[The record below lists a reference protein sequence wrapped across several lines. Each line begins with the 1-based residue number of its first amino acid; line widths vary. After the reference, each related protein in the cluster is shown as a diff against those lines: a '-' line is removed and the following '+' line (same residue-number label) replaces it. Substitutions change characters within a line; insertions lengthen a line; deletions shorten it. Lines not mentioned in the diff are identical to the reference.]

1 MGVRRVRNNY
11 VRESVAMSNKNQDW
25 LDDDD
30 DFDFDFEEEETQ
42 PSRSNSNEALKKVR
56 RAERAKDKQLKELQ
70 AELESLRKFQR
81 EANIGKVLTERNINP
96 KIAAFIPADLE
107 ASTESISSWLEQYG
121 DVFGVQQV
129 QPQSTVNDI
138 DIATLRQID
147 AATSGAYSLDDTNDM
162 FSALNNVQSQEE
174 LLDLLYRQGME

>member
-1 MGVRRVRNNY
+1 
-11 VRESVAMSNKNQDW
+11 MSNKNQDW

-30 DFDFDFEEEETQ
+30 FDVEDFFEEEDET
-42 PSRSNSNEALKKVR
+42 PRRGSKADDTLRKVR

-81 EANIGKVLTERNINP
+81 ESTISKVLQEKNINP
-96 KIAAFIPADLE
+96 KIAAFIPGDLE
-107 ASTESISSWLEQYG
+107 TSTEAISSWLEQYG

-129 QPQSTVNDI
+129 QQQQGLQDA
-138 DIATLRQID
+138 DIAALRQID
-147 AATSGAYSLDDTNDM
+147 AVTSGAYSLDDANDM

>member
-1 MGVRRVRNNY
+1 
-11 VRESVAMSNKNQDW
+11 MSNNNQDW

-30 DFDFDFEEEETQ
+30 DFDFEDFEEET
-42 PSRSNSNEALKKVR
+42 PRRSSKDNDALRKVR

-70 AELESLRKFQR
+70 AELETLRKFQR
-81 EANIGKVLTERNINP
+81 ESTISKVLQEKNINP
-96 KIAAFIPADLE
+96 KIAAFIPGDLE
-107 ASTESISSWLEQYG
+107 TSTEAISSWLEQYG

-129 QPQSTVNDI
+129 QQQPGLQDA

-147 AATSGAYSLDDTNDM
+147 AATSGAYSLDDANDM

>member
-1 MGVRRVRNNY
+1 
-11 VRESVAMSNKNQDW
+11 MSNKNQDW
-25 LDDDD
+25 ADDD
-30 DFDFDFEEEETQ
+30 DFDLEDFFEEDET
-42 PSRSNSNEALKKVR
+42 PTRSNSNDALRKVR
-56 RAERAKDKQLKELQ
+56 RAERAKDKQLKELN

-81 EANIGKVLTERNINP
+81 EATISKVLTERNINP
-96 KIAAFIPADLE
+96 KIAAFIPGDLE
-107 ASTESISSWLEQYG
+107 VSTEAISSWLEQHG

-129 QPQSTVNDI
+129 EQQQGLQDV

>member
-1 MGVRRVRNNY
+1 
-11 VRESVAMSNKNQDW
+11 MSNNNQDW

-30 DFDFDFEEEETQ
+30 DFDFEDFEEET
-42 PSRSNSNEALKKVR
+42 PRRSSKDNDALRKVR

-70 AELESLRKFQR
+70 AELETLRKFQR
-81 EANIGKVLTERNINP
+81 ESTISKVLQEKNINP
-96 KIAAFIPADLE
+96 KIAAFIPGDLD
-107 ASTESISSWLEQYG
+107 ASTEAISSWLEQYG

-129 QPQSTVNDI
+129 QQQPGLQDA

-147 AATSGAYSLDDTNDM
+147 AATSGAYSLDDANDM

>member
-1 MGVRRVRNNY
+1 
-11 VRESVAMSNKNQDW
+11 MSNNNQDW

-30 DFDFDFEEEETQ
+30 DFDFEDFEEET
-42 PSRSNSNEALKKVR
+42 PRRSSKDNDALRKVR

-70 AELESLRKFQR
+70 AELETLRKFQR
-81 EANIGKVLTERNINP
+81 ESTISKVLQEKNINP
-96 KIAAFIPADLE
+96 KIAAFIPGDLD
-107 ASTESISSWLEQYG
+107 ASTEAISSWLEQYG

-129 QPQSTVNDI
+129 QQQPGLQDA

-147 AATSGAYSLDDTNDM
+147 AVTSNAYSLDDANDM

>member
-1 MGVRRVRNNY
+1 
-11 VRESVAMSNKNQDW
+11 MSNNNQDW

-30 DFDFDFEEEETQ
+30 DFDFEEFEEET
-42 PSRSNSNEALKKVR
+42 PRRSSKDNDALRKVR

-70 AELESLRKFQR
+70 TELESLRKFQR
-81 EANIGKVLTERNINP
+81 ESTISKVLSEKNINP
-96 KIAAFIPADLE
+96 KIAAFIPGDLDP
-107 ASTESISSWLEQYG
+107 STEAISSWLEQYG

-129 QPQSTVNDI
+129 QQQQGLQDA

-147 AATSGAYSLDDTNDM
+147 AVTSSAYSLDDANDM

-174 LLDLLYRQGME
+174 LLELLYRQGME

>member
-1 MGVRRVRNNY
+1 
-11 VRESVAMSNKNQDW
+11 MSNNNQDW

-30 DFDFDFEEEETQ
+30 DFDFEDFEEET
-42 PSRSNSNEALKKVR
+42 PRRSSKDNDALRKVR

-70 AELESLRKFQR
+70 AELETLRKFQR
-81 EANIGKVLTERNINP
+81 ESTISKVLQEKNINP
-96 KIAAFIPADLE
+96 KIAAFIPGDLD
-107 ASTESISSWLEQYG
+107 ASTEAISSWLEQYG

-129 QPQSTVNDI
+129 QQQPGLQDV

-147 AATSGAYSLDDTNDM
+147 AATSGAYSLDDANDM

>member
-1 MGVRRVRNNY
+1 
-11 VRESVAMSNKNQDW
+11 MSNNNQDW

-30 DFDFDFEEEETQ
+30 DFDFEDFEEET
-42 PSRSNSNEALKKVR
+42 PRRSSKDNDALRKVR

-70 AELESLRKFQR
+70 AELETLRKFQR
-81 EANIGKVLTERNINP
+81 ESTISKVLQEKNINP
-96 KIAAFIPADLE
+96 KIAAFIPGDLD
-107 ASTESISSWLEQYG
+107 ASTEAISSWLEQYG

-129 QPQSTVNDI
+129 QQQQGLQDA

-147 AATSGAYSLDDTNDM
+147 AVTSNAYSLDDANDM

>member
-1 MGVRRVRNNY
+1 
-11 VRESVAMSNKNQDW
+11 MSNNNQDW

-30 DFDFDFEEEETQ
+30 DFDFEDFEEET
-42 PSRSNSNEALKKVR
+42 PRRSSKDNAALRKVR

-70 AELESLRKFQR
+70 AELETLRKFQR
-81 EANIGKVLTERNINP
+81 ESTISKVLQEKNINP
-96 KIAAFIPADLE
+96 KIAAFIPGDLD
-107 ASTESISSWLEQYG
+107 ASTEAISSWLEQYG

-129 QPQSTVNDI
+129 QQQPGLQDA

-147 AATSGAYSLDDTNDM
+147 AATSGAYSLDDANDM